1 MSGRNAI
8 LNKLRTQIGGGDS
21 GARRAAVAARLSQH
35 PDGVIPAR
43 GHLEGRKRTAL
54 FCQMAEKVS
63 ASVQRVRRQE
73 SIPRAVADYL
83 RSKNLAPS
91 IRMGADNRLERLP
104 WDKVRSLDV
113 KRGPA
118 DPEDEVG
125 VSHAFAGI
133 AETGTLILHSG
144 SDNPTT
150 VNFLPE
156 HHIVIV
162 KASEIAPDLE
172 STFASLRQKFGA
184 GVMPRTVNMI
194 TGPSRSGDIEQ
205 KLLLGAHGPRALHII
220 VVDDI

>member
-83 RSKNLAPS
+83 EH
-91 IRMGADNRLERLP
+91 ERQE
-104 WDKVRSLDV
+104 VEEITDV
-113 KRGPA
+113 LRAHTPFRRG
-118 DPEDEVG
+118 ERE
-125 VSHAFAGI
+125 
-133 AETGTLILHSG
+133 
-144 SDNPTT
+144 
-150 VNFLPE
+150 
-156 HHIVIV
+156 
-162 KASEIAPDLE
+162 
-172 STFASLRQKFGA
+172 
-184 GVMPRTVNMI
+184 
-194 TGPSRSGDIEQ
+194 
-205 KLLLGAHGPRALHII
+205 
-220 VVDDI
+220 